1 MAFRMAPQLLYR
13 ATSKFS
19 KEFAKM
25 NATAT
30 QTRINYYPNTVTEE
44 ETSASLRTLRN
55 SILTE
60 LPGVTFAVITL
71 AYILLTFAG
80 LK

>member
-1 MAFRMAPQLLYR
+1 
-13 ATSKFS
+13 
-19 KEFAKM
+19 M

-30 QTRINYYPNTVTEE
+30 QARLNYYPNTVEE
-44 ETSASLRTLRN
+44 ETTAAIRTLRN

-60 LPGVTFAVITL
+60 LPGITFAVITL
-71 AYILLTFAG
+71 AYIVLTFAG

>member
-1 MAFRMAPQLLYR
+1 
-13 ATSKFS
+13 
-19 KEFAKM
+19 M

-30 QTRINYYPNTVTEE
+30 QTRIGYYPTPAGEE
-44 ETSASLRTLRN
+44 ETTASLRTLRN

-60 LPGVTFAVITL
+60 LPGITFAVITL
-71 AYILLTFAG
+71 AYIVLTFAG

>member
-1 MAFRMAPQLLYR
+1 
-13 ATSKFS
+13 
-19 KEFAKM
+19 M

-30 QTRINYYPNTVTEE
+30 QTLSYYPNTVVEE
-44 ETSASLRTLRN
+44 EASVSLRTLRN

-60 LPGVTFAVITL
+60 LPGITFAVITL

>member
-1 MAFRMAPQLLYR
+1 
-13 ATSKFS
+13 
-19 KEFAKM
+19 M

-30 QTRINYYPNTVTEE
+30 QTRIGYYPTPAVEE
-44 ETSASLRTLRN
+44 ETTASLRTLRN

-60 LPGVTFAVITL
+60 LPGITFAVITL
-71 AYILLTFAG
+71 ADIVLTFAA